1 MITRFF
7 RAIWNFITAAKQT
20 TGNLIF
26 IAIVA
31 FILVSIFAV
40 DTPTIPTSAALII
53 SPTGNIVEQKQ
64 FVDPVA
70 KLITGNEG
78 DDTETRLRD
87 ILNAITEATHDKRI
101 KIIVLQLDR
110 LNGASFSRLEE
121 IGNALDNFKAAGKS
135 VYAYGKSYSQTQYY
149 LASHADEVFLE
160 RDANQMFGGVFLP
173 GLGVYPTYFKAALD
187 KLDITY
193 NVYKAGRYKGAV
205 EPYLRDDMSPD
216 AKLDNQVWL
225 DALWDKYTRTVV
237 THRDISAETF
247 KQYTHQY
254 ETILSEVNNDAV
266 KAAINYNLV
275 DGTLSNKEWNTL
287 LTDIV
292 GSQAN
297 GKGKTFQQ
305 INFKNYLSIVR
316 PPMPAMS
323 TADSK
328 VAVIT
333 ASGAIYDGTRP
344 AGDIGSDSTVK
355 LIRQARLD
363 ESVKAV
369 VLRVDSPGG
378 SATAADQIRKEL
390 ARTQAA
396 GKPVVVSMGSYAA
409 SAGYF
414 IAAEADKI
422 YAAETTITGSIGVF
436 ATIPSF
442 EKVADKFG
450 VSSDGVGTTPLSGS
464 INVLQGIDPI
474 YDKLIQNS
482 ITSTYQR
489 FISLVSTGRNI
500 SLEQADTLAQGRV
513 WVATDA
519 LQHGL
524 IDAIGDLNDAIE
536 SAAILA
542 EISQYDILD
551 IQQSLSPQELLM
563 QEILNNTTS
572 LAETMGLS
580 SSAYFSLPGIGSMSK
595 LQTDIKQLLEMSET
609 PGIYLRCL
617 ECQL

>member
-7 RAIWNFITAAKQT
+7 RALWNFITAAKQT
-20 TGNLIF
+20 TGNIIF
-26 IAIVA
+26 IAIVV
-31 FILVSIFAV
+31 FILVSIFSV
-40 DTPTIPTSAALII
+40 DAPTIPTSAALVIN
-53 SPTGNIVEQKQ
+53 PTGNIVEQKQ

-70 KLITGNEG
+70 KLLTGYEE

-87 ILNAITEATHDKRI
+87 LLDAITEATHDTRI

-110 LNGASFSRLEE
+110 LNGAPFSRLEE
-121 IGNALDNFKAAGKS
+121 IGNALDSFKAAGKS
-135 VYAYGKSYSQTQYY
+135 VYAYGKSYGQTQYY

-160 RDANQMFGGVFLP
+160 SDTHQMFGGVFLP
-173 GLGVYPTYFKAALD
+173 GLGVYPTYFKSALD

-193 NVYKAGRYKGAV
+193 HVYKAGRYKGAV

-216 AKLDNQVWL
+216 AKLANQVWL

-254 ETILSEVNNDAV
+254 ETLLVEANNDAV

-275 DGTLSNKEWNTL
+275 DGSLSYNEWNTL

-292 GSQAN
+292 GSKAN
-297 GKGKTFQQ
+297 GNGKVFQQ
-305 INFKNYLSIVR
+305 IGFKSYLRVVR
-316 PPMPAMS
+316 PPVPAIS
-323 TADSK
+323 AAESK

-333 ASGAIYDGTRP
+333 ASGVIYDGIRP
-344 AGDIGSDSTVK
+344 TGDIGSDSLVK

-378 SATAADQIRKEL
+378 SASAADQIRKEL
-390 ARTQAA
+390 VRAQAS

-409 SAGYF
+409 SGGYW

-442 EKVADKFG
+442 EKVANKFG
-450 VSSDGVGTTPLSGS
+450 VASDGVGTTPLSGS
-464 INVLQGIDPI
+464 INVIRGIDPI
-474 YDKLIQNS
+474 YDTLIQNS
-482 ITSTYQR
+482 VTSTYQR

-519 LQHGL
+519 LKHGL
-524 IDAIGDLNDAIE
+524 IDAIGDLDDAVE

-542 EISQYDILD
+542 GISQYDVID
-551 IQQSLSPQELLM
+551 IQQILSPQELLM

-572 LAETMGLS
+572 LAQTMGLS
-580 SSAYFSLPGIGSMSK
+580 SAAQFSLPGIGSINK
-595 LQTDIKQLLEMSET
+595 LQKDITQLLEMSET
-609 PGIYLRCL
+609 PGIYLHCL

>member
-31 FILVSIFAV
+31 FIIVSIFAV

-78 DDTETRLRD
+78 NDTETRLRD
-87 ILNAITEATHDKRI
+87 ILDAITEATHDERI

-135 VYAYGKSYSQTQYY
+135 VYAYGKSYGQTQYY

-216 AKLDNQVWL
+216 AKRANQAWL

-305 INFKNYLSIVR
+305 ISFKNYLSIVR
-316 PPMPAMS
+316 PPMPAIS
-323 TADSK
+323 TAESK

-333 ASGAIYDGTRP
+333 ASGVIYDGTRP

-390 ARTQAA
+390 VRTQAA
-396 GKPVVVSMGSYAA
+396 GKPVVVSMGSYAT
-409 SAGYF
+409 SGGYW

-422 YAAETTITGSIGVF
+422 YAAETTITGSIGVV

-474 YDKLIQNS
+474 YDKIIQNS

-489 FISLVSTGRNI
+489 FISLVSTGRKM
-500 SLEQADTLAQGRV
+500 SLEQADTLAQGRA

-542 EISQYDILD
+542 EISQYDTLD

-580 SSAYFSLPGIGSMSK
+580 SSAYFSLPGIGSLSK
-595 LQTDIKQLLEMSET
+595 LQTDVEQLLEMSDT